1 MLWAAIQSDL
11 DKQAHRNF
19 MAFDKDKCESCTWDR
34 PASCNIQDGAS
45 LAGSSSPGR
54 DLLSHTL
61 QRSQQHALGAM
72 KAVLGNINRTITN
85 RPKWSLPSVQHP
97 SDYTWKD
104 PGSLLR
110 WEMMA
115 IKQQVDSSNW
125 VYMKT
130 ITARTIIRI
139 SAITGCGIC
148 PWRTELRDLTDESPK
163 QPDLYSVFNLLWAGG
178 WTR

>member
-1 MLWAAIQSDL
+1 MGCHSEWPRQTGWQEFHGIRQGQMWILHLGQTSLLQHTGWGLTGRQQLSWKGPAEPYTTE
-11 DKQAHRNF
+11 
-19 MAFDKDKCESCTWDR
+19 ESATC
-34 PASCNIQDGAS
+34 S
-45 LAGSSSPGR
+45 GSNESS
-54 DLLSHTL
+54 
-61 QRSQQHALGAM
+61 
-72 KAVLGNINRTITN
+72 VLGNINRTITN

-148 PWRTELRDLTDESPK
+148 PWRTELRDLTDESPE